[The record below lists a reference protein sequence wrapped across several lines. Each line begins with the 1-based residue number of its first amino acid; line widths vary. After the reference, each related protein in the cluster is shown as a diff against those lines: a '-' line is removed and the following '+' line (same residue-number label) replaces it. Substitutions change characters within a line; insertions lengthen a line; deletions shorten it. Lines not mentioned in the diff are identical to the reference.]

1 MDIRSFKGFTVAA
14 PDDGNVPGNPLRS
27 YRMSML
33 AHGFVDQP
41 ESSEF
46 MLDESD
52 PMSYSVVR
60 TRGGQLHAAWLLSAI
75 ILVVGVVGAVVLL
88 G

>member
-1 MDIRSFKGFTVAA
+1 VSPMQDRRRASPPV
-14 PDDGNVPGNPLRS
+14 DSSNVPGNPLRS

-41 ESSEF
+41 DDAEF
-46 MLDESD
+46 TLDESD
-52 PMSYSVVR
+52 PMNYGVVR
-60 TRGGQLHAAWLLSAI
+60 TRGGSTSGLRLAGAI
-75 ILVVGVVGAVVLL
+75 LFVVVVVMVVIVF

>member
-1 MDIRSFKGFTVAA
+1 MAA
-14 PDDGNVPGNPLRS
+14 PGHGNVPGNPLRS

-41 ESSEF
+41 ESTEF

-60 TRGGQLHAAWLLSAI
+60 IRGGQVHAAWPLGSI
-75 ILVVGVVGAVVLL
+75 SLVVGVVATVVFF

>member
-1 MDIRSFKGFTVAA
+1 MAA
-14 PDDGNVPGNPLRS
+14 PDDGNVPENPLRS

-41 ESSEF
+41 ESAEF

-60 TRGGQLHAAWLLSAI
+60 IRGGQVHAAWLLGAI
-75 ILVVGVVGAVVLL
+75 SLVLGVVVAVVLL

>member
-1 MDIRSFKGFTVAA
+1 VAA

-33 AHGFVDQP
+33 AHGFVDQAESP
-41 ESSEF
+41 EF
-46 MLDESD
+46 TLDESD

-60 TRGGQLHAAWLLSAI
+60 IRGGQVHAAWLLGALF
-75 ILVVGVVGAVVLL
+75 LVAGVVAAVVLL

>member
-1 MDIRSFKGFTVAA
+1 
-14 PDDGNVPGNPLRS
+14 
-27 YRMSML
+27 MSML

-41 ESSEF
+41 DSAEF

-60 TRGGQLHAAWLLSAI
+60 IRGGQVQAAWLLGAI
-75 ILVVGVVGAVVLL
+75 FLVVGVVVTVALL

>member
-1 MDIRSFKGFTVAA
+1 MAA
-14 PDDGNVPGNPLRS
+14 PDDSNVPGNPLRS

-33 AHGFVDQP
+33 AHGFVDESKSP
-41 ESSEF
+41 ELV
-46 MLDESD
+46 LDESD

-60 TRGGQLHAAWLLSAI
+60 IRGGQMHAAWLVGAI
-75 ILVVGVVGAVVLL
+75 FLVVGVVGAVVLL

>member
-1 MDIRSFKGFTVAA
+1 MAA

-41 ESSEF
+41 ESTEF
-46 MLDESD
+46 VLDESD

-60 TRGGQLHAAWLLSAI
+60 IRGGQVHAAWLLGAI
-75 ILVVGVVGAVVLL
+75 FLVVGVVATVVLL

>member
-1 MDIRSFKGFTVAA
+1 MPSRPPKRGSNG
-14 PDDGNVPGNPLRS
+14 PGSPLRS

-33 AHGFVDQP
+33 AHGFVD
-41 ESSEF
+41 EADREYGAF
-46 MLDESD
+46 VLDESD

-60 TRGGQLHAAWLLSAI
+60 LHGPPLGMAAWIVGGIVALAI
-75 ILVVGVVGAVVLL
+75 IVLVLVL

>member
-1 MDIRSFKGFTVAA
+1 MAA
-14 PDDGNVPGNPLRS
+14 RDDGNVPGNPLRS

-33 AHGFVDQP
+33 KHGFIDQP
-41 ESSEF
+41 DSTEF
-46 MLDESD
+46 VLDESD

-60 TRGGQLHAAWLLSAI
+60 IRGGHVGTVWLSGAI
-75 ILVVGVVGAVVLL
+75 CLVLGVVMTVVFL

>member
-1 MDIRSFKGFTVAA
+1 MAA

-41 ESSEF
+41 ESTEF
-46 MLDESD
+46 VLDESD

-60 TRGGQLHAAWLLSAI
+60 IRGGQVHAAWLLGAI
-75 ILVVGVVGAVVLL
+75 FLVVGVIATVVLL

>member
-1 MDIRSFKGFTVAA
+1 MSGGPFGTSGQGAESSNRS
-14 PDDGNVPGNPLRS
+14 GNPLRS

-41 ESSEF
+41 DDAEF
-46 MLDESD
+46 TLDESD
-52 PMSYSVVR
+52 PMTYGVVR
-60 TRGGQLHAAWLLSAI
+60 TRGGSINRLRLAGAI
-75 ILVVGVVGAVVLL
+75 LTVLVVVAVVIIF